1 MAESKQIDIERKTK
15 KIALST
21 QSKSVTLA
29 LDLNGIKTLLSGRK
43 DIWDKLSDTKRK
55 EWIDKAKD
63 PAIVSAYEIHV
74 FLTDFFGG
82 YNG

>member
-1 MAESKQIDIERKTK
+1 MADNKQVAVKTKTTVLSKQSKKIKLDDGWDEMKILLSSRKT
-15 KIALST
+15 
-21 QSKSVTLA
+21 
-29 LDLNGIKTLLSGRK
+29 
-43 DIWDKLSDTKRK
+43 IWDKLSDTKRK
-55 EWIDKAKD
+55 EWLDKAKD